1 MVGSRGLQQA
11 GHTGVGA
18 GKLAC
23 CRRGCASN
31 TCSPACM
38 PTFLCPGS
46 PVQVESERDEMRRQF
61 EGAVLQAQQA
71 SALRAAVLERRL
83 EAAGS
88 ELVLARQASVAGGL
102 AGGGGGG
109 GRSRQGSA
117 ALATG
122 GSKAKLAAQ
131 QGEAEFGS
139 SSRRGS
145 QAEPS
150 AAGAG
155 TGSSSDWVK
164 ALLEAALHTPLPDQD
179 AALIEDDAPRDI
191 LQHIAQLEAAG
202 GGEEVGAG
210 SAVGGRRPC
219 YLPQE

>member
-1 MVGSRGLQQA
+1 
-11 GHTGVGA
+11 
-18 GKLAC
+18 
-23 CRRGCASN
+23 
-31 TCSPACM
+31 
-38 PTFLCPGS
+38 
-46 PVQVESERDEMRRQF
+46 VQVESERDEMRRQF

-102 AGGGGGG
+102 AGGGGG

-219 YLPQE
+219 YLPQK